1 MNTPFQFA
9 VINSHRIMSYRIEPR
24 EEIEVYLTQ
33 NGQVCIK
40 QISMMADEA
49 HVFVHHEDVP
59 KLIEHLE
66 AVRQEA
72 LDFVPDTEDEEASTQ

>member
-1 MNTPFQFA
+1 
-9 VINSHRIMSYRIEPR
+9 MSYTIEPR
-24 EEIEVYLTQ
+24 EKIEVYLTRD
-33 NGQVCIK
+33 GQVCIK

-49 HVFVHHEDVP
+49 HVFVHHEDIP

-72 LDFVPDTEDEEASTQ
+72 LDFVPETEDEDAPTQ